1 MQDYLSGRLFW
12 FLVRNWDLSF
22 DILVFFQSIYLPE
35 KLKKK
40 WVIALESGVWVCG
53 SRCGHLW
60 LKTMATVSNNGSI
73 SPRCVH
79 RVPIQS
85 LTWLS
90 VSPQWTVAT
99 TNWFPVN
106 VTHSFHI
113 SSFLERKC
121 KPQKWKF
128 FWQKVDH
135 VSQVPVRMCPIV
147 EGSNHLKW
155 IINQSMEIL
164 FR

>member
-35 KLKKK
+35 KLKK
-40 WVIALESGVWVCG
+40 WVIALETGVWVCG

-79 RVPIQS
+79 PVPIQS
-85 LTWLS
+85 LTRLS
-90 VSPQWTVAT
+90 VFAQWTVAT
-99 TNWFPVN
+99 TNWFSVN

-113 SSFLERKC
+113 SSFLERKW

-128 FWQKVDH
+128 LLAKSWSCESSACQN
-135 VSQVPVRMCPIV
+135 VSNCGRVQSFEM
-147 EGSNHLKW
+147 NHKSKHRN
-155 IINQSMEIL
+155 IIY
-164 FR
+164 